1 MTDSNPAHRCLA
13 HARSSAVRGL
23 AIGLLLGAA
32 SPGVALAAPEDVE
45 RLGKDLTCMGADP
58 AGNADGSIPPY
69 SGKWLGVPPH
79 VSFKGTGQHPVDPY
93 PDEKPLFVITADNL
107 AQYGDAL
114 SDGQKALFKLYP
126 ATFKMPIYPSH
137 RDFRFDDAVCQATR
151 ENAKVAKLVDD
162 GEGVVGK
169 TGGTPFPVPRSGLEL
184 LKNAST
190 FTLRAWTEEY
200 ISDNAYVLKDG
211 NINWGRVHS
220 RNLAPALEP
229 GKVGETVGNSSFY
242 LNETLLPQRDKGEI
256 NTGTEFWNDKIEPR
270 QAWRYDPGT
279 RRVRQSPGYGFDMSF
294 PGSGGSITVDE
305 VRLFNGSGQR
315 YDWKIVGKREMF
327 IPYNAYRV
335 HAPDLKYATLL
346 TPGHLDPQAM
356 RYERHRVWE
365 LQGTLK
371 PGYRHLY
378 GKRKLY
384 IDEDTWFP
392 IMADNYDNRGELWRT
407 SMVNYFYAY
416 ESQRPQAGV
425 GLYHDLNAG
434 SYLAFNLINQQRNGY
449 QLNRTGFSPRDF
461 GPEAARRFGQ

>member
-1 MTDSNPAHRCLA
+1 MTGSNLASSCLVSRA
-13 HARSSAVRGL
+13 ANATPTWVL
-23 AIGLLLGAA
+23 GLLLGCSAIGTA
-32 SPGVALAAPEDVE
+32 NAAPEDVE
-45 RLGKDLTCMGADP
+45 RLGKDLTCVGADKS
-58 AGNADGSIPPY
+58 ANADGSIPAF

-79 VSFKGTGQHPVDPY
+79 VDFKGTGNHPVDPY
-93 PDEKPLFVITADNL
+93 PQEKPLFVITAANL
-107 AQYGDAL
+107 AQYSDYL

-126 ATFKMPIYPSH
+126 ATYKMPIYPTH

-151 ENAKVAKLVDD
+151 ENASIARLVDD

-169 TGGTPFPVPRSGLEL
+169 TGGTAFPVPRSGLEL
-184 LKNAST
+184 LKNASA

-200 ISDNAYVLKDG
+200 TSDNAYVLKDG

-220 RNLAPALEP
+220 RNLAPSLEP
-229 GKVGETVGNSSFY
+229 GKKGETVGNSAFY

-256 NTGTEFWNDKIEPR
+256 NTGTEFWNDKTEPR

-327 IPYNAYRV
+327 IPYNTYRL
-335 HAPDLKYATLL
+335 HAANLKYANLL
-346 TPGHLDPQAM
+346 TPGHINPDAM
-356 RYERHRVWE
+356 RFERHRVWE
-365 LQGTLK
+365 LEGTLK

-392 IMADNYDNRGELWRT
+392 MLADNYDNRGELWRT
-407 SMVNYFYAY
+407 SMLNFFYAY

-425 GLYHDLNAG
+425 GLYYDLNAG
-434 SYLAFNLINQQRNGY
+434 SYLAFNLINEQRDGY
-449 QLNRTGFSPRDF
+449 QLNKPGFSPRDF
-461 GPEAARRFGQ
+461 GPEAARRVGQ

>member
-1 MTDSNPAHRCLA
+1 MTDSIA
-13 HARSSAVRGL
+13 ARRGL
-23 AIGLLLGAA
+23 PGNCRSVALGLLLGAA
-32 SPGVALAAPEDVE
+32 APGLALAALEDVE

-58 AGNADGSIPPY
+58 SGNADGSIPAFA
-69 SGKWLGVPPH
+69 GKWLGAPPH
-79 VSFKGTGQHPVDPY
+79 VAFKGTGQHPVDPY
-93 PDEKPLFVITADNL
+93 PDEKPVFVITADNL
-107 AQYGDAL
+107 GQYADAL

-126 ATFKMPIYPSH
+126 ATFKMPVYPSH

-151 ENAKVAKLVDD
+151 ENARVAKLVDD

-200 ISDNAYVLKDG
+200 TSDNAYVLKDG

-229 GKVGETVGNSSFY
+229 GKVGDTVGNSSFY

-256 NTGTEFWNDKIEPR
+256 NTGTEFWNDKTEPR

-335 HAPDLKYATLL
+335 HAPDLKYADLL
-346 TPGHLDPQAM
+346 TPGHLNPQAM

-365 LQGTLK
+365 LEGTLK

-392 IMADNYDNRGELWRT
+392 MLADNYDNRGELWRT

-434 SYLAFNLINQQRNGY
+434 SYLAFNLINQQRSGY
-449 QLNRTGFSPRDF
+449 LLNRTGFSPRDF

>member
-1 MTDSNPAHRCLA
+1 MTGSILAPRCLTA
-13 HARSSAVRGL
+13 WTRRATL
-23 AIGLLLGAA
+23 AAALGSVFIVTAQ
-32 SPGVALAAPEDVE
+32 AAPEDVA
-45 RLGKDLTCMGADP
+45 RLGSELTCLGADKS
-58 AGNADGSIPPY
+58 GNADGSIPPY
-69 SGKWLGVPPH
+69 SGKWLGVPPQ
-79 VSFKGTGQHPVDPY
+79 VDFKGTGNHPVDPY
-93 PDEKPLFVITADNL
+93 PDEKSLFVITASNL
-107 AQYGDAL
+107 AQYADQL

-126 ATFKMPIYPSH
+126 ATFRMPIYPSH
-137 RDFRFDDAVCQATR
+137 RDFRYNDAVCQATK
-151 ENAKVAKLVDD
+151 ENAAIAKLVDD

-229 GKVGETVGNSSFY
+229 GKIGDTTGNSSFY

-256 NTGTEFWNDKIEPR
+256 NTGTEFWNDKTEPR

-315 YDWKIVGKREMF
+315 YDWKIVGKREMY
-327 IPYNAYRV
+327 IPYNAYRL
-335 HAPDLKYATLL
+335 HSPNLKYAELL
-346 TPGHLDPQAM
+346 TPGHINPEAM
-356 RYERHRVWE
+356 RYEKHRVWE
-365 LQGTLK
+365 LEGTLK

-392 IMADNYDNRGELWRT
+392 MLADNYDNRGELWRT
-407 SMVNYFYAY
+407 SMVNYYYAY
-416 ESQRPQAGV
+416 ETQGQQAGV

-434 SYLAFNLINQQRNGY
+434 SYLAFNLINEQRNGY
-449 QLNRTGFSPRDF
+449 QLNKPGFSPKDF